1 MGNETCYL
9 VTLLNTDNSLLR
21 VGLKIC
27 NDRIR
32 DLENYPELCREDLE
46 QFIPDYLKSHPI
58 VEVENIFEIKII

>member
-46 QFIPDYLKSHPI
+46 QFIPDYLK
-58 VEVENIFEIKII
+58 